1 MTKPHDGAIG
11 SNPLSKFGG
20 AIGGEV
26 AVTLNHVNVS
36 AKDLEATIA
45 FYVRA
50 IGLAEGWRPPFGFPG
65 AWLYA
70 GETPVVHLTLAG
82 PETEGG
88 GASVSHIAFAF
99 DDLDAAQKR
108 LDQLGLRYSP
118 PSRQPGT
125 GLRQIFLADPNGV
138 TVELQGR

>member
-1 MTKPHDGAIG
+1 MAI
-11 SNPLSKFGG
+11 
-20 AIGGEV
+20 
-26 AVTLNHVNVS
+26 TLNHVNIL
-36 AKDLEATIA
+36 ATNLEETIA

-50 IGLAEGWRPPFGFPG
+50 IGLTEGWRPPFGFAG

-70 GETPVVHLTLAG
+70 GEIPVVHLTLAG
-82 PETEGG
+82 PGAASG

-118 PSRQPGT
+118 PTRQPGT

-138 TVELQGR
+138 AVELQGR

>member
-1 MTKPHDGAIG
+1 MAI
-11 SNPLSKFGG
+11 
-20 AIGGEV
+20 
-26 AVTLNHVNVS
+26 TLNHVNID
-36 AKDLEATIA
+36 AQNLEETIA
-45 FYVRA
+45 FYVQA

-82 PETEGG
+82 LGTTSG
-88 GASVSHIAFAF
+88 GARVAHIAFAF

-118 PSRQPGT
+118 PTRQPGT
-125 GLRQIFLADPNGV
+125 GLRQIFLVDPNGV
-138 TVELQGR
+138 AVELQGR

>member
-1 MTKPHDGAIG
+1 M
-11 SNPLSKFGG
+11 
-20 AIGGEV
+20 
-26 AVTLNHVNVS
+26 AVTLNHVNIG
-36 AKDLEATIA
+36 ADNLEETIA

-50 IGLAEGWRPPFGFPG
+50 IGLTEGWRPPFGFPG

-82 PETEGG
+82 PGTASG
-88 GASVSHIAFAF
+88 GARVAHIAFAF

-108 LDQLGLRYSP
+108 LDELGVRYSP

-125 GLRQIFLADPNGV
+125 GLRQIFLVDPNGV
-138 TVELQGR
+138 GVELQGR